1 MKRSNNKQKEMTAA
15 LYVRLSRDDNLEGDS
30 YSIGNQKKLLT
41 KIAKEKG
48 YTNLLIFCDDGIS
61 GVTMERPGYKAMI
74 EAIENNKSFS
84 RLCKWTFQDWDV
96 IILRSADLRKNF
108 SLNMIY
114 GLLLFLYNI
123 DTQEGENEL
132 APIKN
137 LF

>member
-74 EAIENNKSFS
+74 EAIENNK
-84 RLCKWTFQDWDV
+84 
-96 IILRSADLRKNF
+96 ISAVFVKRPFK
-108 SLNMIY
+108 I
-114 GLLLFLYNI
+114 G
-123 DTQEGENEL
+123 T
-132 APIKN
+132 
-137 LF
+137 

>member
-74 EAIENNKSFS
+74 EAIENNKISAVFI
-84 RLCKWTFQDWDV
+84 KTFQDWTV

-114 GLLLFLYNI
+114 GLLLFLI
-123 DTQEGENEL
+123 
-132 APIKN
+132 I
-137 LF
+137 